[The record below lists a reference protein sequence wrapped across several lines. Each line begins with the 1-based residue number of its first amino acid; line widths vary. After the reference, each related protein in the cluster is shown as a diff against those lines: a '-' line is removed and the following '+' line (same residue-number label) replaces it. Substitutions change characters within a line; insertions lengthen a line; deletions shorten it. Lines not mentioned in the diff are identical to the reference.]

1 MVIRE
6 VEITNFGKLHNV
18 KLSFQDGMN
27 VVYGDNET
35 GKSTIHAAV
44 RAILFGLDRQRGKAS
59 RTDEY
64 SRYEPWANPSSYEG
78 MLRFQEGRAVYRI
91 YRCFGRNHKKTE
103 IINETTGEELSEEE
117 LRQLLNGMTESSFTN
132 TLCVGQMKTAPGQS
146 FTEELQNTAA
156 NYLSAGDTEWDIRRA
171 FAFFAAEKKE
181 LMKKYQP
188 KLEETVRSAERELCA
203 IEEELLQQSMH
214 KEKAQAELREMRK
227 EIEKEKQAYE
237 NSNKRKRL
245 VYTELGISIVS
256 FFIMIL
262 CYILNDWRDG
272 VWIFGILAL
281 TSGFFA
287 WKGHR
292 LTKTSFAFMEA
303 EKRERLLSDQIR
315 KVEWKLEQMRE
326 RAAMY
331 QNSLEGCRRQLEE
344 NQKLHKQIE
353 SLILAEQTLKKVAAS
368 MQSTIS
374 GQMMDHM
381 SQLLSEITKGR
392 YQKIYFQGNQELFLY
407 EEGRKIP
414 LYQLSRGTAEQ
425 VYLALRI
432 AAADCVMGYYTFPL
446 LLDETFVYYDD
457 ERLKNTLS
465 VLAEQKRQIV
475 VFTCHHREETFL
487 REMEKNCLLLRL

>member
-64 SRYEPWANPSSYEG
+64 SRYEPWVNPSSYEG

-227 EIEKEKQAYE
+227 EIEKEKQAYAV
-237 NSNKRKRL
+237 SYTHRTLPTKR
-245 VYTELGISIVS
+245 IV
-256 FFIMIL
+256 
-262 CYILNDWRDG
+262 
-272 VWIFGILAL
+272 
-281 TSGFFA
+281 
-287 WKGHR
+287 
-292 LTKTSFAFMEA
+292 
-303 EKRERLLSDQIR
+303 
-315 KVEWKLEQMRE
+315 
-326 RAAMY
+326 
-331 QNSLEGCRRQLEE
+331 
-344 NQKLHKQIE
+344 
-353 SLILAEQTLKKVAAS
+353 
-368 MQSTIS
+368 
-374 GQMMDHM
+374 
-381 SQLLSEITKGR
+381 
-392 YQKIYFQGNQELFLY
+392 
-407 EEGRKIP
+407 
-414 LYQLSRGTAEQ
+414 
-425 VYLALRI
+425 
-432 AAADCVMGYYTFPL
+432 
-446 LLDETFVYYDD
+446 
-457 ERLKNTLS
+457 
-465 VLAEQKRQIV
+465 
-475 VFTCHHREETFL
+475 
-487 REMEKNCLLLRL
+487 